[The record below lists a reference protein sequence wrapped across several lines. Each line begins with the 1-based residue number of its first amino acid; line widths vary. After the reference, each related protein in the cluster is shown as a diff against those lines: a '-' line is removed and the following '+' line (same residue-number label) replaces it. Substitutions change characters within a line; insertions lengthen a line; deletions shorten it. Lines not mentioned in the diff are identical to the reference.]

1 MKSDRRIEIVKNAYI
16 KIREDMEQYIKCLNV
31 IGNNYKY
38 SLRNQLRIFE
48 TNPNATACAE
58 FNFWRKHFN
67 RSVKMKQQG
76 IPIYKR
82 ENKQK
87 FISQIM
93 TSKTPVRVAED
104 VDESSLSYAE
114 IKALATGNP
123 LIKEKMDLDMEV
135 NKLALLEAN
144 YKNNLYQL
152 EDKIVNYYPKEI
164 REKESKI
171 ENMKADLL
179 SIEAKADTEDK
190 FTSIQ
195 LGKETITDKKLAGTN
210 LLMAI
215 HSNQS
220 PDTFRQIGSYRG
232 FALYSSYNSF
242 FTEYRGFLKG
252 KEEYHIS
259 FGKDPSGNIQRLDN
273 LIDKIP
279 ERLKEEETKLQDLKE
294 NFEKSK
300 IEAKKEFPHRE
311 LLREKNKRLQE
322 LNQLLSLESEKEKNI
337 PEVSSK
343 EEKEVR
349 EPRNPWAK
357 KLKTN
362 DLSR

>member
-1 MKSDRRIEIVKNAYI
+1 
-16 KIREDMEQYIKCLNV
+16 MEQRAGRIV
-31 IGNNYKY
+31 RQGN
-38 SLRNQLRIFE
+38 E
-48 TNPNATACAE
+48 NAKVE
-58 FNFWRKHFN
+58 
-67 RSVKMKQQG
+67 
-76 IPIYKR
+76 IYR
-82 ENKQK
+82 YVTESTFDAYLWQTIENKQK

-164 REKESKI
+164 QEEENKI

-179 SIEAKADTEDK
+179 SIEPKADTEDK

-195 LGKETITDKKLAGTN
+195 LGKETITDKKLAGIN

-215 HSNQS
+215 HSEQS
-220 PDTFRQIGSYRG
+220 PDTFKRIGAYRG

-242 FTEYRGFLKG
+242 FKEYRGFLKG
-252 KEEYHIS
+252 KEEYYIS
-259 FGKDPSGNIQRLDN
+259 FGKDPSGNLQRLDN

-279 ERLKEEETKLQDLKE
+279 ERLKEEITKLQDLKE

-300 IEAKKEFPHRE
+300 IEVKKEFPHRE
-311 LLREKNKRLQE
+311 LLREKNNRLQE
-322 LNQLLSLESEKEKNI
+322 LNQLLSLESEKKNI

-343 EEKEVR
+343 KEKEVR

-357 KLKTN
+357 KLVKTN